1 MSNFTIDTLNPP
13 SGQGIPQRLSKSTLL
28 VNIAVIGSYD
38 YPSNYGS
45 DWLGHMTTNVELELS
60 MATQGNTILQ
70 YGNRTIIFI
79 IAARSN
85 TILQYGFTGQHNTS
99 VTARLIENQKP
110 EG

>member
-1 MSNFTIDTLNPP
+1 
-13 SGQGIPQRLSKSTLL
+13 
-28 VNIAVIGSYD
+28 
-38 YPSNYGS
+38 
-45 DWLGHMTTNVELELS
+45 MTTNVELELS